1 MTSRRPPWWPGLGW
15 AALAAGFYLVNIQR
29 LSTAVLSEAFTTAFV
44 LSAAQLG
51 TLHAAFFAVYAVLQL
66 PTGIVVDRYGS
77 RLTAS
82 VGMATVAA
90 GSLVMA
96 AAGGFAVAV
105 LARLLIGAG
114 ASVIFIAILRYA
126 ASWFPPRRFATV
138 AGMTAG
144 VSGIGAISA
153 ATPLAVLV
161 GTVGVTRSFELAAVA
176 AAVVAVAIWV
186 IVRRGDVGTQERQ
199 VDAGGV
205 RAQLRALL
213 ADPDQWLLSLVFL
226 AGNGTTITVM
236 GLWGVPYLVAVYGLS
251 VADASVYTLIGS
263 VGLLIGGPSLG
274 WLSDRL
280 AMRLRPMI
288 AGLTVMAAA
297 LAVIPIVGQP
307 PLWAVAVVYAT
318 VGASF
323 GVALLAMTAIKERYP
338 PSAAGVATATVNT
351 WGFVGATLLPVAM
364 GLAVDQYRT
373 GAVVGGSVVYTP
385 MGYRIAFAI
394 AAVVVGLAAL
404 AAVGVARR
412 A

>member
-1 MTSRRPPWWPGLGW
+1 MTSRRPPWWPWLGW

-138 AGMTAG
+138 TGMTAG
-144 VSGIGAISA
+144 VAGLGAISA

-161 GTVGVTRSFELAAVA
+161 GSVGVTRSFELAAVA
-176 AAVVAVAIWV
+176 AVVVAGAVWV
-186 IVRRGDVGTQERQ
+186 LVRRGAADAAQRE
-199 VDAGGV
+199 VDAAGV
-205 RAQLRALL
+205 RAQLRALMR
-213 ADPDQWLLSLVFL
+213 DPDQWLLSLVFF
-226 AGNGTTITVM
+226 AGNGTTVTIM

-263 VGLLIGGPSLG
+263 VGILVGGPSLG

-288 AGLTVMAAA
+288 AGLGLTAAA
-297 LAVIPIVGQP
+297 LAVIPLVGQP
-307 PLWAVAVVYAT
+307 PLWAIAAIYAT
-318 VGASF
+318 VGASI
-323 GVALLAMTAIKERYP
+323 GVSLLSMTAIKERYP
-338 PSAAGVATATVNT
+338 PSAAGVATAAVNT

-364 GLAVDQYRT
+364 GIAVDQYRT

-394 AAVVVGLAAL
+394 AAGVVGLAAL
-404 AAVGVARR
+404 GAVGVARR

>member
-1 MTSRRPPWWPGLGW
+1 MTSRRPPWWPWLGW

-29 LSTAVLSEAFTTAFV
+29 LSTGVLSEAFTTAFV

-96 AAGGFAVAV
+96 AAGGFAMAII
-105 LARLLIGAG
+105 ARVLIGAG

-186 IVRRGDVGTQERQ
+186 VVRRGDVGTQEPQ

-205 RAQLRALL
+205 RTQLRALL
-213 ADPDQWLLSLVFL
+213 ADPDQWLLSLVFF

-251 VADASVYTLIGS
+251 ITDASVYTLIGS
-263 VGLLIGGPSLG
+263 VGILVGGPSLG

-288 AGLTVMAAA
+288 AGLTLTAAA
-297 LAVIPIVGQP
+297 LAVIPLVGRP
-307 PLWAVAVVYAT
+307 PLWVVAVIYAA
-318 VGASF
+318 VGASI
-323 GVALLAMTAIKERYP
+323 GVSLLSMTAIKERYP
-338 PSAAGVATATVNT
+338 PAAAGVATAAVNT

-385 MGYRIAFAI
+385 MGYRVAFAI
-394 AAVVVGLAAL
+394 AAGVVALAAL